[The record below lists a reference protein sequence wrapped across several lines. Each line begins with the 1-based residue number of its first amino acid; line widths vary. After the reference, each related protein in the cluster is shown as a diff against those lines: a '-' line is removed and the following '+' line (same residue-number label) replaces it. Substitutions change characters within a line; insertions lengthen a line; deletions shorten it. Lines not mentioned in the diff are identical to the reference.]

1 MPSRGCEELLGIE
14 NLSLSVV
21 LITDAFDF
29 NEEIKA
35 HEVEEYNLLDWSVQA
50 EVKDTIIHFNR

>member
-1 MPSRGCEELLGIE
+1 MVEELDNRIYFGNMPSRGCEELLGIE

-21 LITDAFDF
+21 LITDVFDL

-35 HEVEEYNLLDWSVQA
+35 HEVEEYNLLDWSV
-50 EVKDTIIHFNR
+50 